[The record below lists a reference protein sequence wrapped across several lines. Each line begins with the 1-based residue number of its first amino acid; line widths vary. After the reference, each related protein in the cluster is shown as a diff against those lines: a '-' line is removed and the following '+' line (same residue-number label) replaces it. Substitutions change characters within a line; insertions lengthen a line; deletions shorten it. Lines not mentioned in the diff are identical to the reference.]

1 MLKSRT
7 RGSTVSSQVRPHTP
21 PVFNGR
27 VSRRPSVSS
36 LASSA
41 AVLSGYPV
49 PAASVEPRQE
59 GVGAV
64 PASRQCVRYYSKV
77 MLDLDTVL

>member
-27 VSRRPSVSS
+27 VSRKASVSS

-41 AVLSGYPV
+41 AALSSYPL
-49 PAASVEPRQE
+49 PAASAEPRQE
-59 GVGAV
+59 GVGVV
-64 PASRQCVRYYSKV
+64 PANRQCVRYCAMM
-77 MLDLDTVL
+77 MLEPDNFL